1 LLFATALWGLAFLIT
16 RLGVASVAPAPFVAM
31 RFATAAIVVWS
42 LTGVRLA
49 RATPTELQGAAYLAM
64 AMAAGYILPAV
75 ALQTLGA
82 GHTAFISALCVP
94 IVPVLQFLILRQMT
108 GARVWASVCLA
119 TLGLMFMAGGPGG
132 GPSRADAFAL
142 GGAFGVAA
150 EVLLM
155 SRFAPR
161 VDPRRLAVLECAA
174 AAAYAV
180 AVSVITGAH
189 LPAPAASWIACVL
202 SLGAA
207 SAFLQVSTNWCMR
220 RVPVHRAMLIFATEP
235 VWGAFFGALHGER
248 FGLVSL
254 IGAAFILS
262 ALLLNANERPETAC
276 GQAVRD
282 GRSKNF

>member
-1 LLFATALWGLAFLIT
+1 LKRLLAHPFAPEGILLFATALWGLAFLLT
-16 RLGVASVAPAPFVAM
+16 RLGVAAVSPAPFVAM
-31 RFATAAIVVWS
+31 RFATAAIVVWGV
-42 LTGVRLA
+42 TGVRLA
-49 RATPTELQGAAYLAM
+49 RTTPIEMQGAACLAM

-94 IVPVLQFLILRQMT
+94 IVPVLQYLVLRQVT
-108 GARVWASVCLA
+108 GARIWVGVCLA
-119 TLGLMFMAGGPGG
+119 TFGLMFMAGGPGG
-132 GPSRADAFAL
+132 APSRADVFAL

-161 VDPRRLAVLECAA
+161 VDPRRLAVLECAG

-180 AVSVITGAH
+180 AVSVITGTH
-189 LPAPAASWIACVL
+189 LPAFAPGWIACAL

-220 RVPVHRAMLIFATEP
+220 RVRVHRAMLIFATEP

-248 FGLVSL
+248 FGLPSL

-262 ALLLNANERPETAC
+262 ALLFNAKDQRLT
-276 GQAVRD
+276 
-282 GRSKNF
+282 

>member
-1 LLFATALWGLAFLIT
+1 MLFATALWGLAFLIT

-42 LTGVRLA
+42 VSGIRLQ
-49 RATPTELQGAAYLAM
+49 RAPQTELRGAACLAM
-64 AMAAGYILPAV
+64 AMVAGYILPAV

-94 IVPVLQFLILRQMT
+94 IVPVLQFVVLRRVT
-108 GARVWASVCLA
+108 GARIWVSVCLA
-119 TLGLMFMAGGPGG
+119 TCGLMFMAGGPGG
-132 GPSRADAFAL
+132 GPSRADLFAL

-174 AAAYAV
+174 AAAYA
-180 AVSVITGAH
+180 AAIAAITGAH
-189 LPAPAASWIACVL
+189 LPRAAPGWIACVL

-235 VWGAFFGALHGER
+235 VWGALFGALHGER
-248 FGLVSL
+248 FGLASL
-254 IGAAFILS
+254 IGGAFILC
-262 ALLLNANERPETAC
+262 ALLLNAKEKPDVLPEMP
-276 GQAVRD
+276 
-282 GRSKNF
+282 

>member
-16 RLGVASVAPAPFVAM
+16 RLGVAAVSPAPFVAM

-42 LTGVRLA
+42 VTGVRLA
-49 RATPTELQGAAYLAM
+49 TATPTELRGAACLAM
-64 AMAAGYILPAV
+64 AMTAGYILPAI
-75 ALQTLGA
+75 ALRTLGA

-94 IVPVLQFLILRQMT
+94 IVPVLQYVVLRQVT
-108 GARVWASVCLA
+108 GARVWISVCLA
-119 TLGLMFMAGGPGG
+119 TFGLMFMAGGPGSA
-132 GPSRADAFAL
+132 PSRADLFAL

-180 AVSVITGAH
+180 AAAAITGAC
-189 LPAPAASWIACVL
+189 LPPPAPGWIACVL

-248 FGLVSL
+248 FGLPSL
-254 IGAAFILS
+254 TGAAFILS
-262 ALLLNANERPETAC
+262 ALLLSAKDRQLP
-276 GQAVRD
+276 
-282 GRSKNF
+282 